1 MNPIDSI
8 QVVINTLNL
17 VEVRAE
23 DNLTRLSASI
33 KLLRQIQQEM
43 IEQEKIQKSKEE
55 AAQNDESHD
64 QQGENV

>member
-43 IEQEKIQKSKEE
+43 IEQEKIQKSKE

-64 QQGENV
+64 QQRENI

>member
-33 KLLRQIQQEM
+33 RLLRQIQQEM
-43 IEQEKIQKSKEE
+43 IEQEKIQKSKE

>member
-33 KLLRQIQQEM
+33 RLLRQIQQEM
-43 IEQEKIQKSKEE
+43 IEQEKIQKSKE

-64 QQGENV
+64 QQGKNV

>member
-64 QQGENV
+64 QQGKNV